1 MYRILWITENGLPTL
16 LVRFIPS
23 IFYLLKPRF
32 YLRASE
38 CQNIFPLPC
47 LLRFLFQYFCNYNRY
62 CRKGSKDIIHQPCC
76 LKASFSQ
83 TPQFDTP
90 ENTWELQGEPAI
102 ATALSA
108 KKHQRL
114 RKANEHMTRMK
125 KCSLS
130 SDPCPGFNLLWSPLK
145 TCHKYQVVS
154 NYDQFEGLTAFL
166 STLCLSATVMKW
178 VC

>member
-47 LLRFLFQYFCNYNRY
+47 LLWFLFQYFCNYNRY
-62 CRKGSKDIIHQPCC
+62 CRKGSKGIIHHPCC
-76 LKASFSQ
+76 LKASFRQ

-90 ENTWELQGEPAI
+90 DKHVRTPRRASNSDSIISQEAPKTKKGQWAHEKEEKVQSQFRRMPWLQLVVKSFQD
-102 ATALSA
+102 LS
-108 KKHQRL
+108 
-114 RKANEHMTRMK
+114 
-125 KCSLS
+125 
-130 SDPCPGFNLLWSPLK
+130 
-145 TCHKYQVVS
+145 QVS
-154 NYDQFEGLTAFL
+154 G
-166 STLCLSATVMKW
+166 CL
-178 VC
+178 